1 MNVRCRARTRQCRE
15 RQDAGSDRCPALLV
29 SGWPEDAPV
38 LVVHQ
43 AMIIVSPTLGARQ
56 WPEKR
61 SKLYNASFTHRF
73 RKGVKTAK

>member
-1 MNVRCRARTRQCRE
+1 MSREAGRRE
-15 RQDAGSDRCPALLV
+15 RPLPRAAGLWL
-29 SGWPEDAPV
+29 GPEDAPV